1 MEFNREEKS
10 LLVMGLLALQE
21 VTDKSKSEDF
31 DKQKF
36 DSDFLQDHK
45 ITIKNTYINATN
57 NEQQKEKKS
66 PDTQAVG
73 SHRDNGS
80 QM

>member
-21 VTDKSKSEDF
+21 VTDKSKSADF

-36 DSDFLQDHK
+36 DSK
-45 ITIKNTYINATN
+45 IMSLIN
-57 NEQQKEKKS
+57 KI
-66 PDTQAVG
+66 
-73 SHRDNGS
+73 NGK
-80 QM
+80 

>member
-21 VTDKSKSEDF
+21 VTGKSNGEGF

-36 DSDFLQDHK
+36 DSK
-45 ITIKNTYINATN
+45 ITSLIN
-57 NEQQKEKKS
+57 KI
-66 PDTQAVG
+66 
-73 SHRDNGS
+73 NGK
-80 QM
+80 